1 MQAAS
6 LQTAGQVRY
15 LAISGAQDLSNAKTF
30 VGTLVLGR
38 CEVIVAAAGL
48 PADAVVAVAPQF
60 PKQQFLI
67 VENPHTASNVSA
79 IRASDAGAVR
89 TAVTSD
95 VARRL
100 QSS

>member
-15 LAISGAQDLSNAKTF
+15 LAISGGQDLSNAKTF
-30 VGTLVLGR
+30 VGVLGR